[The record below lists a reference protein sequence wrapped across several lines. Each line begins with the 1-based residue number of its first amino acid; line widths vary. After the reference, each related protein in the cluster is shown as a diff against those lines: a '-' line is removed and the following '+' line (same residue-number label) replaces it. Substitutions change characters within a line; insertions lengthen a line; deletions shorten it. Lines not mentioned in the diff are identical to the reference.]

1 MDSFNTI
8 RLKKKTI
15 KKFKEYSKSLS
26 PSYSET
32 LDFMIAFFEDNRI
45 SPYDTLRMSN
55 EAFLNQFNKRM
66 DAVVSIFRNVEET
79 QLKPSKKMLESLFE
93 EMEEKQP
100 LLVEKSKFIEPV
112 LTTENEELTYYR
124 SEYYKKQTEVND
136 LKYKLKETFGKFK
149 LIKNA
154 FSANHY
160 LLKLTNGEHTL
171 LKDILES
178 SS

>member
-15 KKFKEYSKSLS
+15 KKFKEYSKKLS
-26 PSYSET
+26 SSYSET
-32 LDFMIAFFEDNRI
+32 LDFMIAFFEDNNI
-45 SPYDTLRMSN
+45 SPYDTLKMSN
-55 EAFLNQFNKRM
+55 EAFLNQINKRM
-66 DAVVSIFRNVEET
+66 DAVVSIFRNIEEA
-79 QLKPSKKMLESLFE
+79 QLKPTKKILESLFE
-93 EMEEKQP
+93 EIEEKKP
-100 LLVEKSKFIEPV
+100 LLVEKTKFIEPV

-124 SEYYKKQTEVND
+124 NEYYKKQTEVND
-136 LKYKLKETFGKFK
+136 LKYKLKETFGEFK
-149 LIKNA
+149 LVKNT

-160 LLKLTNGEHTL
+160 LLKLTKDEHTL

>member
-45 SPYDTLRMSN
+45 SPFDTLKMSN
-55 EAFLNQFNKRM
+55 EAFLNQINKRM
-66 DAVVSIFRNVEET
+66 DAVVSIFRNIEEK
-79 QLKPSKKMLESLFE
+79 QLKPTKKILESLFE

-100 LLVEKSKFIEPV
+100 LLVEKTKFIEPV

-124 SEYYKKQTEVND
+124 NEYYKKQTEVND
-136 LKYKLKETFGKFK
+136 LKYKFKETFEKFK
-149 LIKNA
+149 LVKNA
-154 FSANHY
+154 FSANYY
-160 LLKLTNGEHTL
+160 LLKITIDEHTL

-178 SS
+178 S